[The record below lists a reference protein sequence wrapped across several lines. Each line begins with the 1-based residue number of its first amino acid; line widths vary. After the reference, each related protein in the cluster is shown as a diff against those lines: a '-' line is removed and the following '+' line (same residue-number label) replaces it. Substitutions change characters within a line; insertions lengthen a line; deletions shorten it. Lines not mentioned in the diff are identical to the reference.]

1 MDGRLHTTLRGDGIV
16 AEFIE
21 ILNGY
26 VASRY
31 SRGKEGALTPVNEK
45 GIREKV
51 RDAYSAAAR
60 DPLAMHPFPVGRSFA
75 ESLGYPPELLVPLPA
90 ESVEAFSGVSNV
102 SLFAE
107 IPRGSVVLDLR
118 CGAGL
123 DSVVAAGRTGPAGR
137 VIGIEFSEEMSG
149 RARRSAA
156 AAGFRNCLVCEADAE
171 RLPIRD
177 NTVDVALANGIFN
190 LNPARKAIL
199 QELARVLRPGAAVF
213 GAELILSQPLP
224 AEQVMTAADWFA

>member
-1 MDGRLHTTLRGDGIV
+1 VAAIQDGGAPRVNTPANWYAMGLPIRREGTFLTV
-16 AEFIE
+16 AAVSY
-21 ILNGY
+21 GY
-26 VASRY
+26 DFNRNWP
-31 SRGKEGALTPVNEK
+31 G
-45 GIREKV
+45 
-51 RDAYSAAAR
+51 AYSAAAR
-60 DPLAMHPFPVGRSFA
+60 DPRGAHPFPVGRRFA
-75 ESLGYPPELLVPLPA
+75 ESLGYPPDLLEQLPN

-102 SLFAE
+102 SLFSE
-107 IPRGSVVLDLR
+107 IPRGSVVLDLG

-123 DSVVAAGRTGPAGR
+123 DSLIAARRTGPAGR

-156 AAGFRNCLVCEADAE
+156 AAGFRNCLVCRADAE
-171 RLPIRD
+171 RLRIRD

-199 QELARVLRPGAAVF
+199 KELARVLRPGATVY

-224 AEQVMTAADWFA
+224 AERQMAEADWFA